1 MRAGIAGS
9 TAMSDALYQGN
20 KNIKELSRQG
30 LDALRVSISEL
41 AHQLDSLVEAV
52 LQNQRGLDFLLTELK
67 QGHV

>member
-1 MRAGIAGS
+1 
-9 TAMSDALYQGN
+9 MSDALYQGN

-30 LDALRVSISEL
+30 LGALRVSISEL

-52 LQNQRGLDFLLTELK
+52 LQNQRGLDFRLTELK